1 MDRPLLAIKML
12 TRVATMAP
20 IRSIVRKRPTAERSF
35 LMTNPMIDIIPKV
48 AEVAKNVV
56 AMLSWV

>member
-1 MDRPLLAIKML
+1 ML

-20 IRSIVRKRPTAERSF
+20 IRSIVRKRPTAERSL
-35 LMTNPMIDIIPKV
+35 LMTNPMIDITPKV